1 MVLLTPARYGRHDL
15 DPGRIISHAV
25 RVAPCYSE
33 SDADGTARSSAGVGT
48 CERLAGVAADESS
61 RGNQNVLKHGLY
73 TRVAIEERRQLEA
86 LMRQSR
92 RLAEEIE

>member
-1 MVLLTPARYGRHDL
+1 
-15 DPGRIISHAV
+15 
-25 RVAPCYSE
+25 
-33 SDADGTARSSAGVGT
+33 
-48 CERLAGVAADESS
+48 VAADKSS
-61 RGNQNVLKHGLY
+61 RGNQNALKHGLY